1 MRRRL
6 RIAGRRRHLGG
17 RRVRRSRQH
26 ERARAGEQVA
36 ARRHERRA
44 ADPRARDEQP
54 RRGEGAERRAEHVD
68 PVERADRAPGRA
80 HVAQHRPHQ
89 ERQRHAHEQRG
100 RQQCGKVR
108 EAGGERGT
116 LEPRGERV
124 EPVVIEEGAGG
135 SEGGDR
141 ELDEREE
148 AQRRA
153 RLEPRAQPAA
163 ELAAD
168 PEPGHE
174 GRHDHRDRVEPDAAV
189 EREDALPGDLV
200 DERRSA
206 AQQEQEPG
214 EEDTARFRRRQ
225 KALSA

>member
-1 MRRRL
+1 MPMSSV
-6 RIAGRRRHLGG
+6 GG
-17 RRVRRSRQH
+17 SS
-26 ERARAGEQVA
+26 AS
-36 ARRHERRA
+36 
-44 ADPRARDEQP
+44 
-54 RRGEGAERRAEHVD
+54 
-68 PVERADRAPGRA
+68 
-80 HVAQHRPHQ
+80 
-89 ERQRHAHEQRG
+89 
-100 RQQCGKVR
+100 KVR

-153 RLEPRAQPAA
+153 RLEPRAQPPA

-174 GRHDHRDRVEPDAAV
+174 GGHDHRHRVEPDAAV
-189 EREDALPGDLV
+189 EGEDALPGDLI

-214 EEDTARFRRRQ
+214 EGDGGRIPPHR
-225 KALSA
+225 SAPVSFIGESQG